1 MIILYKGGNTMEY
14 LSETNIA
21 VGLRM
26 RQIRRAYRM
35 TQEKLADTL
44 GVSVN
49 YLGEVERGRK
59 PLSRSLAD
67 QFCQYFHVSYDYL
80 YHGSTVPSQNQV
92 RETAVY
98 KNSDHLILDQ
108 VRDCSPKEIYVIS
121 HLIRSYLDSSRQLDC
136 DYPQDDHQRG
146 QRHSHP
152 EYGATYL
159 S

>member
-1 MIILYKGGNTMEY
+1 MEY

-59 PLSRSLAD
+59 PLSRSLAE
-67 QFCQYFHVSYDYL
+67 QFCQYFRVSYDYL
-80 YHGSTVPSQNQV
+80 YHGSTVPAQNQV

-98 KNSDHLILDQ
+98 KTADHLILDQ
-108 VRDCSPKEIYVIS
+108 IRNCSPEEVYVIS
-121 HLIRSYLDSSRQLDC
+121 HLISSYLDVARQLTTPEQPSDLSRR
-136 DYPQDDHQRG
+136 QR
-146 QRHSHP
+146 RTDP
-152 EYGATYL
+152 EFDPTHL

>member
-1 MIILYKGGNTMEY
+1 MEY
-14 LSETNIA
+14 LSENNVA

-26 RQIRRAYRM
+26 RQIRRSYRM

-67 QFCQYFHVSYDYL
+67 QFCQYFDVTYDYL
-80 YHGSTVPSQNQV
+80 YHGIPNGPGNQI
-92 RETAVY
+92 RERVVY
-98 KNSDHLILDQ
+98 RPMHHMLLDQ
-108 VRDCSPKEIYVIS
+108 VDDCSPDEMLIIS
-121 HLIRSYLDSSRQLDC
+121 HLIGAYLDISRQLNKKHTQQNRQHRQQYTD
-136 DYPQDDHQRG
+136 
-146 QRHSHP
+146 P
-152 EYGATYL
+152 EYRTADF

>member
-1 MIILYKGGNTMEY
+1 MEY

-80 YHGSTVPSQNQV
+80 YHGSTVPSANQV
-92 RETAVY
+92 RETAAY
-98 KNSDHLILDQ
+98 KNADHLILDQ
-108 VRDCSPKEIYVIS
+108 VRDCSPEEIYVIT
-121 HLIRSYLDSSRQLDC
+121 HLIRSYLDITRPLTYDP
-136 DYPQDDHQRG
+136 PQDNTLRRSRRSDPDHEA
-146 QRHSHP
+146 S
-152 EYGATYL
+152 YL

>member
-1 MIILYKGGNTMEY
+1 MEY
-14 LSETNIA
+14 TSENNME

-26 RQIRRAYRM
+26 RQIRRAHRM

-67 QFCQYFHVSYDYL
+67 QFCQYFHVTYDYL
-80 YHGSTVPSQNQV
+80 YHGIATPSGNQI
-92 RETAVY
+92 RERAVY
-98 KNSDHLILDQ
+98 RPTHHVLWDQ
-108 VRDCSPKEIYVIS
+108 VQDCSPEEILVIS
-121 HLIRSYLDSSRQLDC
+121 HLIGSYLDISRQLAQKQTRKDH
-136 DYPQDDHQRG
+136 YGRQD
-146 QRHSHP
+146 HSDP
-152 EYGATYL
+152 EYRTTDL

>member
-1 MIILYKGGNTMEY
+1 MEY

-80 YHGSTVPSQNQV
+80 YHGSTAPSQSQV

-98 KNSDHLILDQ
+98 KSTDHLILDL
-108 VRDCSPKEIYVIS
+108 VRDCSPEEIYVIS
-121 HLIRSYLDSSRQLDC
+121 HLIRCYLDLTRQLPC
-136 DYPQDDHQRG
+136 DPAQEDHQHR
-146 QRHSHP
+146 QRYSDP
-152 EYGATYL
+152 EYRSTYL

>member
-1 MIILYKGGNTMEY
+1 MDY

-80 YHGSTVPSQNQV
+80 YHGSNIPASNRI
-92 RETAVY
+92 REKAMY
-98 KNSDHLILDQ
+98 NSTNHLILDE
-108 VRDCSPKEIYVIS
+108 VRDCSPEEIYVIT
-121 HLIRSYLDSSRQLDC
+121 HLIRSYLDITRQLTYD
-136 DYPQDDHQRG
+136 PLQDNHQHR
-146 QRHSHP
+146 QSRSDP
-152 EYGATYL
+152 ECGATYL

>member
-1 MIILYKGGNTMEY
+1 MDY
-14 LSETNIA
+14 LAETNIA

-26 RQIRRAYRM
+26 RHVRRSHRM

-67 QFCQYFHVSYDYL
+67 QFCHFFQVSYDYL
-80 YHGSTVPSQNQV
+80 YHGSTLPTQNQIQ
-92 RETAVY
+92 ETAVY
-98 KNSDHLILDQ
+98 KIADRLILDQ
-108 VRDCSPKEIYVIS
+108 VRDCSPEEVFVIS
-121 HLIRSYLDSSRQLDC
+121 HLIRSYLDVTRPLCC
-136 DYPQDDHQRG
+136 DDPQDDHQRR
-146 QRHSHP
+146 QRRSDP

>member
-1 MIILYKGGNTMEY
+1 MEY
-14 LSETNIA
+14 LVETNIA

-80 YHGSTVPSQNQV
+80 YHGSTAPVKNQV
-92 RETAVY
+92 REKAVY
-98 KNSDHLILDQ
+98 KAVDQLILDQ
-108 VRDCSPKEIYVIS
+108 LRDCSPEEVYVIS
-121 HLIRSYLDSSRQLDC
+121 HLISSYLNITRQLISSEPPKD
-136 DYPQDDHQRG
+136 PSHRQR
-146 QRHSHP
+146 RSDP
-152 EYGATYL
+152 RSDAANPL
-159 S
+159 

>member
-14 LSETNIA
+14 LSESNIA

-26 RQIRRAYRM
+26 RQIRRANRM

-80 YHGSTVPSQNQV
+80 YYGSDVASQNQI

-98 KNSDHLILDQ
+98 KNADHLILDQ
-108 VRDCSPKEIYVIS
+108 VRDCSPEEVYVIS
-121 HLIRSYLDSSRQLDC
+121 HLIRSYLDITRPLSC
-136 DYPQDDHQRG
+136 DDPQDDHQRR
-146 QRHSHP
+146 QRRSDP
-152 EYGATYL
+152 KYGATYL

>member
-1 MIILYKGGNTMEY
+1 MEY

-80 YHGSTVPSQNQV
+80 YHGSTAPAKNQV
-92 RETAVY
+92 REKATY
-98 KNSDHLILDQ
+98 KAADHIILNQ
-108 VRDCSPKEIYVIS
+108 LRDCSPEEVYVIS
-121 HLIRSYLDSSRQLDC
+121 QLIGSYLDITRQLALPDSPT
-136 DYPQDDHQRG
+136 DPQRRQRCTEPAP
-146 QRHSHP
+146 S
-152 EYGATYL
+152 ATNHF
-159 S
+159 

>member
-1 MIILYKGGNTMEY
+1 MEY

-80 YHGSTVPSQNQV
+80 YHGSTAPAKNQV
-92 RETAVY
+92 REKATY
-98 KNSDHLILDQ
+98 KAADHLILDQ
-108 VRDCSPKEIYVIS
+108 IRDCSPEEVYVIS
-121 HLIRSYLDSSRQLDC
+121 HLIGSYLDITRQLAAPEPPVD
-136 DYPQDDHQRG
+136 PPRRQR
-146 QRHSHP
+146 RTNPKFDPSN
-152 EYGATYL
+152 L
-159 S
+159 L

>member
-1 MIILYKGGNTMEY
+1 MEY
-14 LSETNIA
+14 LAETNIA

-80 YHGSTVPSQNQV
+80 YHGSTLPSQSQI
-92 RETAVY
+92 RESAVY
-98 KNSDHLILDQ
+98 KNTDHLILDQ
-108 VRDCSPKEIYVIS
+108 VRDCSPEEVYVIS
-121 HLIRSYLDSSRQLDC
+121 HLIRSYLDATRPLCYD
-136 DYPQDDHQRG
+136 DPQNDHQRR
-146 QRHSHP
+146 QRRSDP

>member
-1 MIILYKGGNTMEY
+1 MEY

-80 YHGSTVPSQNQV
+80 YHGSNISSQNQV

-98 KNSDHLILDQ
+98 KNTDRLILDQ
-108 VRDCSPKEIYVIS
+108 VRNCSPEEVYVIS
-121 HLIRSYLDSSRQLDC
+121 HLIRTYLDITRPLSC
-136 DYPQDDHQRG
+136 DDPQEDHQHR
-146 QRHSHP
+146 QRRSDP
-152 EYGATYL
+152 KCGATYL
-159 S
+159 P

>member
-1 MIILYKGGNTMEY
+1 MEY
-14 LSETNIA
+14 LSETNMA
-21 VGLRM
+21 VGHRM
-26 RQIRRAYRM
+26 RQIRRSHRM

-80 YHGSTVPSQNQV
+80 YHGSLGPLPNQI

-98 KNSDHLILDQ
+98 QNTDHIILDQ
-108 VRDCSPKEIYVIS
+108 MRDCSPEELYVIS
-121 HLIRSYLDSSRQLDC
+121 HMIRSYLDVSRQITC
-136 DYPQDDHQRG
+136 DQLQHSHG
-146 QRHSHP
+146 QRRPKTEHRTAP
-152 EYGATYL
+152 L

>member
-1 MIILYKGGNTMEY
+1 MEY
-14 LSETNIA
+14 LSENNVA

-67 QFCQYFHVSYDYL
+67 QFCQYFHVTYDYL
-80 YHGSTVPSQNQV
+80 YRGHPGSPTTQIRERSVYHTVHQNIIQQL
-92 RETAVY
+92 E
-98 KNSDHLILDQ
+98 
-108 VRDCSPKEIYVIS
+108 DCSPEEMITIS
-121 HLIRSYLDSSRQLDC
+121 HLIASYLDVSRFLSKELPQNETSVTSELSLPDEGYPDLSS
-136 DYPQDDHQRG
+136 
-146 QRHSHP
+146 S
-152 EYGATYL
+152 